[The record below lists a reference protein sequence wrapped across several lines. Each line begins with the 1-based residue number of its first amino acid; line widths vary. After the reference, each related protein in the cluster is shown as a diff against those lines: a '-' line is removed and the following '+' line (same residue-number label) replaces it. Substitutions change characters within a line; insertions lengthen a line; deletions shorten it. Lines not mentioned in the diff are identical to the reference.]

1 MDLQG
6 DIDQRG
12 LEKCH
17 EFPSWVFIRNVILYP
32 LKFYDVIMK
41 LIQHK
46 SGVSGD
52 FKVRKHTKI
61 TCKIHISGRRHAFMT
76 SCLCYSSLEPKLR
89 LANATLLYFIIMLI
103 THVSLEVLLTQAAAL
118 TTFNPLWRHF
128 SPCFSQT
135 CKLLTHPLRS
145 PTRYRFIHIPPFP
158 AALSHQ
164 IYW

>member
-41 LIQHK
+41 LIQ
-46 SGVSGD
+46 
-52 FKVRKHTKI
+52 RTKI
-61 TCKIHISGRRHAFMT
+61 TCKIHISGRRHAFMA

-103 THVSLEVLLTQAAAL
+103 THVSLEVLLTQATAL